1 MPKRTPNE
9 GPFKGHFEH
18 THLVEA
24 DLSVGDL
31 EDGVSVGLVLLD
43 ALVRLLALLRQLHSG
58 HRHGRGLCLRG
69 VDTAEGKEERGLW
82 VTGERL
88 LSSTGE
94 NSDGDDV

>member
-1 MPKRTPNE
+1 MPKSSSFYAFCRQIRTD
-9 GPFKGHFEH
+9 
-18 THLVEA
+18 LVEA

-58 HRHGRGLCLRG
+58 HRHGRGRLGG
-69 VDTAEGKEERGLW
+69 VGTAEGKEERGLW

-94 NSDGDDV
+94 NSGDDV